1 MRYRRVVLFGA
12 LAAVIAVALV
22 PMAGQAR
29 GPADSTAAQTTAWT
43 LARTAWGD
51 PDLQGVWRN
60 LLRLPLERP
69 QELGEQEFYTDAE
82 VAAMVREREEARDQ
96 RNAAIFANPEEIE
109 TGFGERGFPFSIN
122 SAANPSFAPIRIARR
137 TSAIIDPPNGRL
149 PPWTPQQI
157 QRWEAR
163 EAATVGRG
171 EADTWED
178 RAPQER
184 CLKIAS
190 AAAVPTLVRSGDGN
204 VTLNLM
210 GYNPVRQVLQTPGYV
225 AMVMEG
231 GGNYGEYRIIPLDGR
246 PGLGPKRRLWMGEA
260 RGHWEENTL
269 VVVTTNVNDEQT
281 TNPAFL
287 PGRREP
293 GNYPGTGETLRITER
308 YTRLGA
314 DTLEYRATIEDPDT
328 YTRPYT
334 LVRELIRE
342 DDDYQVMPGQCQE
355 ANEGFMLGM
364 LAGARADEQAALD
377 GAAFTAR
384 VRQQRFAERKAEWAE
399 FNKLY
404 PR

>member
-1 MRYRRVVLFGA
+1 MRDRRLVLFGA
-12 LAAVIAVALV
+12 LAAVIAAASV

-29 GPADSTAAQTTAWT
+29 RAADSSEAWA

-51 PDLQGVWRN
+51 PDLQGAWRN
-60 LLRLPLERP
+60 LLELALERP
-69 QELGEQEFYTDAE
+69 QELGEKEFYTDAE
-82 VAAMVREREEARDQ
+82 VAAMIRAKVETRDQ
-96 RNAAIFANPEEIE
+96 RNTAIFANPEELA
-109 TGFGERGFPFSIN
+109 GYGEHNFPLFS
-122 SAANPSFAPIRIARR
+122 ALPSYAEVHISPR

-149 PPWTPQQI
+149 PPWTPQQV

-178 RAPQER
+178 RSPQER
-184 CLKIAS
+184 CIKIAS
-190 AAAVPTLVRSGDGN
+190 AAAVPTLVRAGDG
-204 VTLNLM
+204 TQTAARLQA
-210 GYNPVRQVLQTPGYV
+210 GYNPVRQVLQIPGYV

-246 PGLGPKRRLWMGEA
+246 PGLGPKPRMWMGDV

-287 PGRREP
+287 PGRREG

-314 DTLEYRATIEDPDT
+314 DTLEYRATVEDPDT

-334 LVRELIRE
+334 LVRELLRA
-342 DDDYQVMPGQCQE
+342 DDGYQIMPGQCQ
-355 ANEGFMLGM
+355 ANNEGFMLGM
-364 LAGARADEQAALD
+364 LTNARADEQHA
-377 GAAFTAR
+377 
-384 VRQQRFAERKAEWAE
+384 
-399 FNKLY
+399 
-404 PR
+404 

>member
-1 MRYRRVVLFGA
+1 MRYRRVVLFGV
-12 LAAVIAVALV
+12 LAVVIAVASV
-22 PMAGQAR
+22 PMAGQAQR
-29 GPADSTAAQTTAWT
+29 AADSSEAWT

-51 PDLQGVWRN
+51 PDLQGIWRN

-69 QELGEQEFYTDAE
+69 LELGEQEFYTDAE
-82 VAAMVREREEARDQ
+82 VAAMIQARVDARDQ
-96 RNAAIFANPEEIE
+96 RNTAIFADPEELA
-109 TGFGERGFPFSIN
+109 GSGERNFPLFS
-122 SAANPSFAPIRIARR
+122 ALPSYAEVFISPR

-171 EADTWED
+171 EADTWDD

-184 CLKIAS
+184 CIKIAS
-190 AAAVPTLVRSGDGN
+190 AAAVPYLLGHDDGGVSIN
-204 VTLNLM
+204 PM
-210 GYNPVRQVLQTPGYV
+210 AYNPVRQVLQIPGYV

-246 PGLGPKRRLWMGEA
+246 PGLGPKRRLWMGDV

-281 TNPAFL
+281 TNPGFL
-287 PGRREP
+287 PARREG

>member
-1 MRYRRVVLFGA
+1 M
-12 LAAVIAVALV
+12 
-22 PMAGQAR
+22 
-29 GPADSTAAQTTAWT
+29 
-43 LARTAWGD
+43 
-51 PDLQGVWRN
+51 
-60 LLRLPLERP
+60 
-69 QELGEQEFYTDAE
+69 
-82 VAAMVREREEARDQ
+82 
-96 RNAAIFANPEEIE
+96 
-109 TGFGERGFPFSIN
+109 
-122 SAANPSFAPIRIARR
+122 
-137 TSAIIDPPNGRL
+137 
-149 PPWTPQQI
+149 
-157 QRWEAR
+157 
-163 EAATVGRG
+163 
-171 EADTWED
+171 
-178 RAPQER
+178 
-184 CLKIAS
+184 
-190 AAAVPTLVRSGDGN
+190 PTLVRLGDGSI
-204 VTLNLM
+204 TFNLM

-246 PGLGPKRRLWMGEA
+246 PGLGPKPRLWMGEA